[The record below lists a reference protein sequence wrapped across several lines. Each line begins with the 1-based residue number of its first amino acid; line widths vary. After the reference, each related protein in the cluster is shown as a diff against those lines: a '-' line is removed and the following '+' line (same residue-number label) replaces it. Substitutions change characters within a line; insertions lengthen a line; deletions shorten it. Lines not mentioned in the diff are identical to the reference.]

1 MISKN
6 IIKNEYTHRIIESK
20 QNDRIEIGSK
30 EYSINDSIFT
40 LQKNQK
46 NEIFP
51 IENYQKSTF
60 HFGKKSIFSL
70 NTFLIIFASTAV
82 FLILYTILNQVIT
95 GRVSVSNNISSEALF
110 SIGFYFLLT
119 TFTIPFFLYQKKFV
133 LKIKK
138 EHLDIKL
145 SLNKIESISL
155 NEIIKCRIMSKDFR
169 DQSIWSELDLSAR
182 RKSYR
187 ANNNSS
193 IAVFLK
199 DGRCLLFGIK
209 K

>member
-60 HFGKKSIFSL
+60 HFGKKSDYIF
-70 NTFLIIFASTAV
+70 
-82 FLILYTILNQVIT
+82 
-95 GRVSVSNNISSEALF
+95 E
-110 SIGFYFLLT
+110 
-119 TFTIPFFLYQKKFV
+119 
-133 LKIKK
+133 
-138 EHLDIKL
+138 
-145 SLNKIESISL
+145 
-155 NEIIKCRIMSKDFR
+155 
-169 DQSIWSELDLSAR
+169 
-182 RKSYR
+182 
-187 ANNNSS
+187 
-193 IAVFLK
+193 
-199 DGRCLLFGIK
+199 
-209 K
+209 